1 MEKVGLRKAADVTAT
16 NNDNVSVRFVDNQ
29 VSKDFCRVLEGVR
42 LEEVVVATGTHV
54 MCIYIYIYID
64 TSA

>member
-1 MEKVGLRKAADVTAT
+1 MEKVGLRKAAVVTAT

-54 MCIYIYIYID
+54 M
-64 TSA
+64 